1 MKKIRHALRFA
12 ALVAALLAACSCHK
26 EGARGGGV
34 VSFRFSTVAPT
45 TRATTPGDGDASD
58 GGGIFLTDGKP
69 DLTILVAT
77 SGGTI
82 VKRFDGAAPGADEDV
97 VLQSA
102 TETEAVVAF
111 DLSDHGAGEY
121 LVFAVANDAG
131 ALTQGITSVS
141 ALEGLTLTEA
151 QVPAGRIPLSA
162 RGSFTVYEELNGQV
176 GLELLRC
183 MAKVSVE
190 LVNNT
195 GADLTLTDF
204 REDFSRMRPD
214 RAFVLAQD
222 ATMPSG
228 AVAGT
233 LSAEVASL
241 TVPAFEDTAE
251 TEPGRLTAGSW
262 YVFPSTGPYTS
273 AISFTQDG
281 TAYSFP
287 DLSVTDS
294 RQKDIASLERNQHL
308 RIVTRI
314 SRGQVSFNFE
324 VAEWDTKNEKV
335 HFD

>member
-1 MKKIRHALRFA
+1 MKKIRLALRIA
-12 ALVAALLAACSCHK
+12 VLVAALLAACSCHK
-26 EGARGGGV
+26 EGARRGGV

-69 DLTILVAT
+69 DLVILVARQD
-77 SGGTI
+77 GAV
-82 VKRFDGAAPGADEDV
+82 VKRFDIAAPDADV

-102 TETEAVVAF
+102 TETEAVVTF
-111 DLSDHGAGEY
+111 DLSDEGAGDY

-131 ALTQGITSVS
+131 ALTQGISSVS
-141 ALEGLTLTEA
+141 ALEALTLTEA
-151 QVPAGRIPLSA
+151 QIPDGRIPLSA
-162 RGSFTVYEELNGQV
+162 RGSFTVYEEMNGQV
-176 GLELLRC
+176 SLELIRC
-183 MAKVSVE
+183 VAKVSVE

-195 GADLTLTDF
+195 GAELSLTDF
-204 REDFSRMRPD
+204 RADFSRMRPD

-222 ATMPSG
+222 AVMPSG

-241 TVPAFEDTAE
+241 TVPAFDDAAE
-251 TEPGRLTAGSW
+251 TEPRRLTAGSW

-273 AISFTQDG
+273 AISFTLDG

-294 RQKDIASLERNQHL
+294 RQKDIPSLERNQHL
-308 RIVTRI
+308 RVVTRI

-324 VAEWDTKNEKV
+324 VAEWDLKEEAV
-335 HFD
+335 EFD